1 MQASASSP
9 AVERIRLALNLEAV
23 ALAKIPES
31 TVEKLAEICETKLCR
46 FPRKLISISD
56 EKRTWGGTYHP
67 SSFHFR
73 INSKMTHQETVE
85 VFVHEFGHAVH
96 YAICDNQADA
106 VHYKKTVTGIRD
118 DNIKR
123 LTGIYWKASQY
134 VPTLNDLFLNH
145 KYASCVSVR
154 DMYDRMQKDKQLI
167 PEAIFKEFN
176 YNLFSR
182 YSLKNYDE
190 YFCENFSAWITMTFP
205 SEFAR
210 AIGRLAERYAL
221 STHTISQNKHMPNR
235 VVSHLFLQSR

>member
-9 AVERIRLALNLEAV
+9 AAERIRKSLDLENV
-23 ALAKIPES
+23 LLPKIPES
-31 TVEKLAEICETKLCR
+31 TVEKLANICETRLCR
-46 FPRKLISISD
+46 FPRKLHSIYD
-56 EKRTWGGTYHP
+56 DKRRWGGSYYPHCYF
-67 SSFHFR
+67 S
-73 INSKMTHQETVE
+73 INAKMTLDETVQ

-96 YAICDNQADA
+96 YAICEIGRKDA
-106 VHYKKTVTGIRD
+106 ESYKKTVTGIRD
-118 DNIKR
+118 DNIKL

-134 VPTLNDLFLNH
+134 VAELKDLFYNY
-145 KYASCVSVR
+145 KYASCISVR

-190 YFCENFSAWITMTFP
+190 YFCENFSAWVTMTFP

-210 AIGRLAERYAL
+210 AIGRLAERYAAAA
-221 STHTISQNKHMPNR
+221 P
-235 VVSHLFLQSR
+235 VVVNDNPIGRFIPAVGR

>member
-9 AVERIRLALNLEAV
+9 VAERIRKVLNLEAV
-23 ALAKIPES
+23 SLHKIPES
-31 TVEKLAEICETKLCR
+31 TVEKLAEISETQLCR

-67 SSFHFR
+67 STFHFR
-73 INSKMTHQETVE
+73 VNSKMTHEETVQ

-96 YAICDNQADA
+96 YAICDSKADA
-106 VHYKKTVTGIRD
+106 ADYKKTVTGIRD

-134 VPTLNDLFLNH
+134 VPALNDLFLNH
-145 KYASCVSVR
+145 KYSSCISIR
-154 DMYDRMQKDKQLI
+154 DMYDRMQKDKKLI

-190 YFCENFSAWITMTFP
+190 YFCENFSACIIMTFP

-210 AIGRLAERYAL
+210 DIGKLAEKHAL
-221 STHTISQNKHMPNR
+221 SATPIIQDKHMPNR